1 MRRELLRARPR
12 KRFYLILALAA
23 LTVGTGMATG
33 FGMFYRVLYVLAL
46 TVALSYFWNWLSVAF
61 LVVSVVRKTSR
72 VRVGE
77 PILEEFAVE
86 NKGAFT
92 KQALE
97 VEDLT
102 DLPGT
107 TIATAIGLE
116 ARGRTRWDTST
127 VAQKRGIYT
136 LGPVRV
142 SHIDPFGLFSRQR
155 LFGDTQKIV
164 VYPRVHDLPEFEV
177 PAAYLTGDASVLM
190 RTQSVSP
197 QASTVRDYAFGDS
210 LSRIHW
216 NSTAKQGKLMSK
228 EFDHGRAGEVFTI
241 VDLHRD
247 FQAGEL
253 SESTD
258 EYAVSI
264 AASLAKRYIQA
275 QLPMG
280 LVAYGEQR
288 HILLAETGVG
298 QFERILDSLAVSKA
312 EGTTSFDVALGRE
325 ELLWTHRTSLIAVT
339 ASPQLEWVV
348 GLGELAKR
356 GVRVVAVLL
365 DSASFGA
372 SFDSLALL
380 DRLLLSGVQTH
391 VIRQG
396 DNIATALGRPYAPEI
411 PAAVDFEPA
420 GAAAG

>member
-1 MRRELLRARPR
+1 MRRELLLARPR
-12 KRFYLILALAA
+12 KRFYLVLTLAA
-23 LTVGTGMATG
+23 LTAGTGMATG
-33 FGMFYRVLYVLAL
+33 FGLFYRVLYVLAL
-46 TVALSYFWNWLSVAF
+46 TAALSYFWNWLS
-61 LVVSVVRKTSR
+61 LTSLLVSVARKTSR

-77 PILEEFAVE
+77 PIEEEFTVE
-86 NKGAFT
+86 NNGSIP

-116 ARGRTRWDTST
+116 ARGRARWQTSA

-142 SHIDPFGLFSRQR
+142 SHADLFGLFERRR
-155 LFGDTQKIV
+155 LFGGTQQVV
-164 VYPRVHDLPEFEV
+164 VYPRVYDLPEFQV
-177 PAAYLTGDASVLM
+177 PAAYLVGDASAMM
-190 RTQSVSP
+190 RTQSISP
-197 QASTVRDYAFGDS
+197 QASTIRDYAFGDS

-275 QLPMG
+275 HLPMG

-288 HILLAETGVG
+288 HMLLAETGVG

-312 EGTTSFDVALGRE
+312 EGTTSFDAALARE
-325 ELLWTHRTSLIAVT
+325 EPLWTHRTSLIAVT
-339 ASPQLEWVV
+339 ASPQAEWVI
-348 GLGELAKR
+348 GLGELARR

-372 SFDSLALL
+372 SFDSLTLL

-396 DNIATALGRPYAPEI
+396 DNIAAALGRPYAPET
-411 PAAVDFEPA
+411 PADVALEP
-420 GAAAG
+420 AAAG